1 MAAGEQHIDGQT
13 REQVVIGVEVE
24 ACFDPASLPTT
35 KENLPHF
42 RETIDRTV
50 ECGPG
55 TTPVE
60 FVSEIAPLDELLDA
74 TSTLRHEL
82 DVLRDAAV
90 TCEDGSCHLHL
101 HMSMDGCTK
110 GSHPGFLKTLA
121 DTWAEH
127 QKRILTKFPNMFE
140 VAFSLP
146 NRPGDY
152 IANKY
157 RILNIAPS
165 TQVLKYG
172 LSERWQAW
180 HVEWRGFDHF
190 ACGEDWPQRFA
201 EFARLTAEVF
211 VEARAR
217 CEAADCA
224 HCASAAKEARFWR
237 NPWARDF
244 DEAFGADNA
253 SAYGTPRSTCR
264 MYANVYRVALPAM
277 ALGTLALA
285 LCLYARRR
293 KRLTAT
299 TPRTRG

>member
-1 MAAGEQHIDGQT
+1 M
-13 REQVVIGVEVE
+13 
-24 ACFDPASLPTT
+24 
-35 KENLPHF
+35 
-42 RETIDRTV
+42 
-50 ECGPG
+50 
-55 TTPVE
+55 
-60 FVSEIAPLDELLDA
+60 
-74 TSTLRHEL
+74 
-82 DVLRDAAV
+82 
-90 TCEDGSCHLHL
+90 TCEDGSCLHL
-101 HMSMDGCTK
+101 HMSMDGCRR
-110 GSHPGFLKTLA
+110 LA
-121 DTWAEH
+121 PASSRTVDTWAEH
-127 QKRILTKFPNMFE
+127 QRILTNYQHVR

-146 NRPGDY
+146 NRPDY

-172 LSERWQAW
+172 LSKRWQAW

-190 ACGEDWPQRFA
+190 ACGEDWPERFA

-277 ALGTLALA
+277 ALGIPRSRSACTPG
-285 LCLYARRR
+285 R

-299 TPRTRG
+299 TPRTRMKTAPRRTPSAMQRTMGSQSAGFMRGGGGVCVYDALASAIGA